1 MKTEGHSVRGRQ
13 SASNLPLIV
22 LPTQARI
29 GILAIL
35 VRTTMADVKEGRKRV
50 AVVDNLIK
58 RLRASGEL
66 NIQPVRHFGPKYG
79 QRHNPYAN
87 GVKKYELTGVGI
99 YREDIACSTTAEPN
113 ESESSAKSTTKGQ
126 KRSASKKST
135 RNSASSLAGAN
146 APPRKVRRVPSSS
159 KTALV
164 QQNDFTHPASIVGH
178 EMTSG
183 DYLTGVARSADSLL
197 LGIGIDSSCTAEDQT
212 LTGGHS
218 DVLVDVVQG
227 DEAGQSDVYLCR
239 LDNGFAQET
248 TLQ

>member
-1 MKTEGHSVRGRQ
+1 
-13 SASNLPLIV
+13 
-22 LPTQARI
+22 
-29 GILAIL
+29 
-35 VRTTMADVKEGRKRV
+35 MADIKEGRKRV

-99 YREDIACSTTAEPN
+99 YREDIACANTTSPTTTASSESTTSNSTTA
-113 ESESSAKSTTKGQ
+113 STAGQ
-126 KRSASKKST
+126 KRQTSN
-135 RNSASSLAGAN
+135 RNSNRETSSSSYSRSGGQ
-146 APPRKVRRVPSSS
+146 VRRSRRVTGNNRRNS
-159 KTALV
+159 
-164 QQNDFTHPASIVGH
+164 NEFTYPASIVGD

-183 DYLTGVARSADSLL
+183 DYLAADTRAGEGLL
-197 LGIGIDSSCTAEDQT
+197 LGIGIENSCSSEEQALGAD
-212 LTGGHS
+212 
-218 DVLVDVVQG
+218 DLVDVVQG
-227 DEAGQSDVYLCR
+227 DKAGQSDMYLCR